1 MIKDILVN
9 LAIDN
14 KGDRARDYAISLADK
29 LDAHLTGIAFS
40 YEPVLPMMGGGM
52 EAIPAEYIDEQ
63 RVENEK
69 AARLAKT
76 NFQKGVGEAGL
87 RSDCYSPNASAAG
100 AAALFARIGRH
111 FDLAVVQQAEAT
123 TPEHDYLIEAIL
135 FEGGRPVI
143 VVPYIHKAAPSFKRA
158 LVCWDGSKP
167 AARAIADAIPLLRRA
182 GKIEVITIAEAGKV
196 TEEFPGA
203 EIGQHLTRHGLKIEI
218 KRIDVA
224 EIDVG
229 NTILS
234 YVADVSA
241 DFLVMGAYGH
251 TRIREFVLGGVT
263 NTILSSMTVPV
274 LMSH

>member
-9 LAIDN
+9 LAIDYRE
-14 KGDRARDYAISLADK
+14 DRARDYAISLADK

-40 YEPVLPMMGGGM
+40 YEPALPIMAG
-52 EAIPAEYIDEQ
+52 IDTVPPEYIDGQ
-63 RVENEK
+63 RAENEK
-69 AARLAKT
+69 AARRAKV
-76 NFQKGVGEAGL
+76 NFQKTVGEAGL
-87 RSDCYSPNASAAG
+87 RSDCYSANASAAG

-111 FDLAVVQQAEAT
+111 FDLAIVQQAEAMV
-123 TPEHDYLIEAIL
+123 PENDFLIEATL

-143 VVPYIHKAAPSFKRA
+143 IVPYIHSAPSSFRHA
-158 LVCWDGSKP
+158 LICWDGSRP

-182 GKIEVITIAEAGKV
+182 PKIEVITFAEQDKI

-203 EIGQHLTRHGLKIEI
+203 EIGQHLARHELEVEI

-224 EIDVG
+224 NIDVA
-229 NTILS
+229 NAILS
-234 YVADVSA
+234 YAADASA
-241 DFLVMGAYGH
+241 DLLVMGAYGH

-263 NTILSSMTVPV
+263 NTILASMTVPV

>member
-9 LAIDN
+9 LAVGN
-14 KGDRARDYAISLADK
+14 KGDRARDYAISLAET
-29 LDAHLTGIAFS
+29 LDAHLSGIAFS
-40 YEPVLPMMGGGM
+40 YDPVLPIMGGGM
-52 EAIPAEYIDEQ
+52 EAIPAEYIEEQ
-63 RVENEK
+63 RAENEK
-69 AARLAKT
+69 AARLAKA
-76 NFQKGVGEAGL
+76 NFQKSVGEAGL

-100 AAALFARIGRH
+100 AATLFARISRH

-123 TPEHDYLIEAIL
+123 TPEHDYLIEAAL

-143 VVPYIHKAAPSFKRA
+143 VVPYIHKAAPSFKHA
-158 LVCWDGSKP
+158 LVCWDGSRP

-203 EIGQHLTRHGLKIEI
+203 EIGQHLTRHGLKIDI
-218 KRIDVA
+218 KRIDIA

-229 NTILS
+229 NAILS
-234 YVADVSA
+234 YVADTST
-241 DFLVMGAYGH
+241 DFVVMGAYGH
-251 TRIREFVLGGVT
+251 SRIREFVLGGVT
-263 NTILSSMTVPV
+263 NTILSSMTAPV

>member
-1 MIKDILVN
+1 MIKDIIVN

-52 EAIPAEYIDEQ
+52 EAIPAEYIDEL
-63 RVENEK
+63 RAENEK
-69 AARLAKT
+69 AARLAKA
-76 NFQKGVGEAGL
+76 NFQKSVGEAGL

-123 TPEHDYLIEAIL
+123 TPEYDYLIESTL

-182 GKIEVITIAEAGKV
+182 DKIEVITIAEAGKV

-224 EIDVG
+224 KIDVG

-234 YVADVSA
+234 YAADVGA
-241 DFLVMGAYGH
+241 DFVVMGAYGH